1 MNVARPMPTMNETGH
16 PIWILLFLIGLIPL
30 ATITELVA
38 AIGSKRVRAF
48 IVDHPFAHNL
58 VRIHHLLHFAPNTTA
73 KRSASAFLEPAKL

>member
-30 ATITELVA
+30 ATITEFVA

-48 IVDHPFAHNL
+48 IVDHPFAHIIWFGFTIFGISFL
-58 VRIHHLLHFAPNTTA
+58 IPL
-73 KRSASAFLEPAKL
+73 RSGAHQPF

>member
-38 AIGSKRVRAF
+38 AIGSKRVRPF
-48 IVDHPFAHNL
+48 IVDHPFAH
-58 VRIHHLLHFAPNTTA
+58 IIWFGFIIFCISLLIPL
-73 KRSASAFLEPAKL
+73 RSGAHQPF